1 MTSLPMPPNYAEHVL
16 VASPSNVVRQ
26 RVLESLRSPVRRCE
40 QAEGGA
46 EALVHLE
53 KGCWQVLFLDRRLPD
68 LDAEELSATVR
79 RRFPEIEVV
88 LLDSESDAKPDTNLE
103 ISTFTQTESTLSFDS
118 AIRASAIDGELTAHC
133 VGPEVVADLEDR
145 HSATDTAMQDAPR
158 GPQSLSESVLPGMIG
173 NSRVMQ
179 PVYRLAR
186 LLAHR
191 NTTVLITGPTG
202 SGKEILARA
211 IHKLSPRASATFAV
225 VNCAAIP
232 ETLLEAELF
241 GYARGA
247 FTGAMKAYAGRIQ
260 SAEGGTLFL
269 DEIGEMPLS
278 LQPKLLRFLEQKE
291 LQRLGSAEVVRVDA
305 RIVSATNAH
314 LLSLVREGKF
324 RDDLYYRLSAFPI
337 EIPPLRD
344 RGGDIVQLAGHF
356 LEKFASP
363 LPPPQF
369 SVAALQLMKSHP
381 WAGNIRELQ
390 NVIERALIL
399 CEGQTVIR
407 PEHLLLGDSNTRHS
421 F

>member
-1 MTSLPMPPNYAEHVL
+1 MTSFPIPHNYANHIL

-26 RVLESLRSPVRRCE
+26 RVLESLRSPVRRFE
-40 QAEGGA
+40 QASGGA

-53 KGCWQVLFLDRRLPD
+53 SGFWQVLFLDRRLPD
-68 LDAEELSATVR
+68 LDAEELSQTVR
-79 RRFPEIEVV
+79 QRFPGIEVV
-88 LLDSESDAKPDTNLE
+88 LLDPESDAEPAAAGEKGHLLPE
-103 ISTFTQTESTLSFDS
+103 IWPTLSQVKDRDEDENKNKNRDKHEDKLLPP
-118 AIRASAIDGELTAHC
+118 ARAAQSI
-133 VGPEVVADLEDR
+133 LED
-145 HSATDTAMQDAPR
+145 P
-158 GPQSLSESVLPGMIG
+158 LPGMIG
-173 NSRVMQ
+173 SSRIMQ

-186 LLAHR
+186 LLAPR

-202 SGKEILARA
+202 CGKEIVARA
-211 IHKLSPRASATFAV
+211 IHHLSPRAARTFAV

-247 FTGAMKAYAGRIQ
+247 FTGAMQSYAGRIHTAQ
-260 SAEGGTLFL
+260 GGTLFL

-305 RIVSATNAH
+305 RVISATNAH
-314 LLSLVREGKF
+314 LLALVREGKF
-324 RDDLYYRLSAFPI
+324 REDLYYRLCAFPI

-344 RGGDIVQLAGHF
+344 RPEDIAPLAGHF
-356 LEKFASP
+356 LAKFAAP
-363 LPPPQF
+363 LPAPEF
-369 SVAALQLMKSHP
+369 SAEALQLLKTQP

-399 CEGQTVIR
+399 SENEALIR
-407 PEHLLLGDSNTRHS
+407 PEHLLLADSS
-421 F
+421 FRSSR